1 MTSVKSCSVCL
12 SDFYINVDIFKK
24 ICIEYNIFDAS
35 SDEFINMC
43 INYYEKLGESTCLK
57 CRFKNARMYKT
68 GPCFRC
74 ICYGFNFMGDKK
86 GTCFGCAN

>member
-1 MTSVKSCSVCL
+1 
-12 SDFYINVDIFKK
+12 
-24 ICIEYNIFDAS
+24 
-35 SDEFINMC
+35 MC
-43 INYYEKLGESTCLK
+43 INYYEKSGESTCLK